1 MVKIEES
8 EKKRSKKIEKDRK
21 KYETLF
27 FGLNGGIEGILAA
40 AKEDLKIEEEIQ
52 NKWHGERRVL
62 TTLDWKRK
70 QRFAV
75 SQRKKENQ
83 ISMKRKILVFFD
95 SLKG

>member
-8 EKKRSKKIEKDRK
+8 EKKDRQRSKKIEK

-40 AKEDLKIEEEIQ
+40 KEDLKIEEEIQ
-52 NKWHGERRVL
+52 NKWHEERRVL

-75 SQRKKENQ
+75 SQRKKEN
-83 ISMKRKILVFFD
+83 
-95 SLKG
+95 